1 MADNNRKHKLIFV
14 ILAVAA
20 IGIILGVIHM
30 VTSFGRV
37 MTDDAYIDGRVHQV
51 AFKVPGTVLKLHV
64 DDNQDVKKG
73 DLLIELDPADYEL
86 KVKEANSAVEA
97 EKSRLADA
105 EAGIRTAAANLA
117 IQQVTLNQAQLDMD
131 RGEKLFQKE
140 VITKERHEKIT
151 TALELAKAQLVAAEE
166 QLSKAKAVRDL
177 EGSLIKQKQATSD
190 INQLNMSY
198 TKLYSSSDGY
208 VTRRSVEAGNQVQ
221 AGQPLMAVVDLGDIW
236 LVANYKETQLE
247 KVKAGQDVTILVDT
261 YPGKVF
267 KGKVDSIMAGTGAAF
282 SLFPAENALGNYVKV
297 VQRVPVKITFD
308 KDWGA
313 NRQLRVGM
321 SCIPTILTK

>member
-1 MADNNRKHKLIFV
+1 MAENNRKHKLLIV
-14 ILAVAA
+14 ILVFAA
-20 IGIILGVIHM
+20 MGITLGVIHT
-30 VTSFGRV
+30 VTSLGRV
-37 MTDDAYIDGRVHQV
+37 TTDDAYIDGRVHQV

-86 KVKEANSAVEA
+86 KVNEANAAVEA

-151 TALELAKAQLVAAEE
+151 TALELAKAQVVAAEE

-177 EGSLIKQKQATSD
+177 EESLIKQKQASLD
-190 INQLNMSY
+190 IAQLNLSY
-198 TKLYSSSDGY
+198 TKLYSSADGY
-208 VTRRSVEAGNQVQ
+208 VTKRSVEVGNQVQ
-221 AGQPLMAVVDLGDIW
+221 AGQPLMAVVNLGDIW

-261 YPGKVF
+261 YPGKIF
-267 KGKVDSIMAGTGAAF
+267 KGKVDSVMAGTGAAF
-282 SLFPAENALGNYVKV
+282 SLFPPENALGNYVKV

-321 SCIPTILTK
+321 SCIPTIITR

>member
-1 MADNNRKHKLIFV
+1 MAQNNRKHKLLIV
-14 ILAVAA
+14 ILALAA
-20 IGIILGVIHM
+20 MGIILGVIHA
-30 VTSFGRV
+30 VASFGRV
-37 MTDDAYIDGRVHQV
+37 TTDDAYIDGRVHQI
-51 AFKVPGTVLKLHV
+51 AFKIPGTVLMLRV

-73 DLLIELDPADYEL
+73 DLLVELDPADYEL
-86 KVKEANSAVEA
+86 RVHEANAAVEA

-105 EAGIRTAAANLA
+105 EAGIKTAAANLA

-177 EGSLIKQKQATSD
+177 EESLIKQKQATLD
-190 INQLNMSY
+190 INQLKLSY
-198 TKLYSSSDGY
+198 TKLYSSSEGY

-321 SCIPTILTK
+321 SCTPTIITK

>member
-1 MADNNRKHKLIFV
+1 MAQNNRKHKLLIV
-14 ILAVAA
+14 ILVLATM
-20 IGIILGVIHM
+20 GITLGVIHT

-37 MTDDAYIDGRVHQV
+37 TTDDAYIDGRVHQV
-51 AFKVPGTVLKLHV
+51 AFKIPGTVLDLHV
-64 DDNQDVKKG
+64 DDNRDVKKG

-86 KVKEANSAVEA
+86 KVHEAGSAVDA

-105 EAGIRTAAANLA
+105 EAGIKTAAANLA

-140 VITKERHEKIT
+140 VITKERHEKIS
-151 TALELAKAQLVAAEE
+151 TALELAKAQLVAADE
-166 QLSKAKAVRDL
+166 QLSKSKAVRDL
-177 EGSLIKQKQATSD
+177 EESLIKQKQASLD
-190 INQLNMSY
+190 IAQLSLSY

-208 VTRRSVEAGNQVQ
+208 VTKRSVEVGNQVQ

-247 KVKAGQDVTILVDT
+247 RVKAGQDVTIQIDT

-267 KGKVDSIMAGTGAAF
+267 KGKVDSVMAGTGAAF

-321 SCIPTILTK
+321 SCMPTIITK